1 MNNAMPPSIHLL
13 SPHIA
18 NQIAAGEVIERPAS
32 VVKELL
38 ENGLDAGADQ
48 IEIELEQGGVGL
60 CRIRDNGCGIR
71 GEELGLALSRHAT
84 SKIQNLDDLEHIN
97 SLGFRG
103 EALASIASVSRL
115 TLSSRFYAAAHG
127 YCLRAEGSHLP
138 AAPDPIA
145 HPIGTTIEIRD
156 LFYNTPARRKFLR
169 TEKTELA
176 QIQEVVKRLAL
187 SRFNVA
193 FKLSHNRKVLWQ
205 LRAATKE
212 HEQLQRVG
220 QLCHPEFVQNLLS
233 VQQTS
238 SALQLSGWISQPTFS
253 RAQADLQYFFL
264 NGRVIRDKLI
274 SHALKQAYHDVLY
287 GERQPCYV
295 LYLSLD
301 PSEVDVNA
309 HPNKSEVRFAQSG
322 WIHDFLVHSVQQALN
337 RTSPQTIQ
345 PLPQPKIATSDAPT
359 QYAFSNTSRNPAP
372 SAVRES
378 LASYQHLQASLPPRS
393 QASISPFSESLHIP
407 EEENETFNDAP
418 ALQVTPVLGYAL
430 AQLQGVYLLAENAQ
444 GLVLVDIHAAHERI
458 MYQRLKT
465 AWQQQ
470 AWHGQALLV
479 PVQVEVSEVEAEL
492 AEQEQ
497 AWFAQFGFEITRAAP
512 QILSVRQVPN
522 LLQQA
527 DIAALLKAILV
538 DLAQFERSE
547 RLVTLSEELLSTFAC
562 HSSVRAN
569 RQLSLTEMNAL
580 LREMEQTE
588 RSNQCNHGRPTWV
601 QLDMAGLDALFLRG
615 R

>member
-38 ENGLDAGADQ
+38 ENSLDAGADQ

-84 SKIQNLDDLEHIN
+84 SKIQSLDDLEHIN

-127 YCLRAEGSHLP
+127 YCLRAEASNLP

-212 HEQLQRVG
+212 HEKLQRIG

-233 VQQTS
+233 VQQSS

-287 GERQPCYV
+287 GERQACYV

-301 PSEVDVNA
+301 PSEVDVNV

-345 PLPQPKIATSDAPT
+345 PIPQPKIAISDAPT
-359 QYAFSNTSRNPAP
+359 QYAFPNTPHHPAP

-378 LASYQHLQASLPPRS
+378 LASYQHLQASLPPRVPTPIVS
-393 QASISPFSESLHIP
+393 QEFSESLNP
-407 EEENETFNDAP
+407 SETEDAP
-418 ALQVTPVLGYAL
+418 TTTPVLGYAL
-430 AQLQGVYLLAENAQ
+430 AQLQGVYLLAENTQ

-465 AWQQQ
+465 AWQQH
-470 AWHGQALLV
+470 AWHGQTLLM

-497 AWFAQFGFEITRAAP
+497 AWFKQFGFEITRAAP

-527 DIAALLKAILV
+527 DIAALLTAILI
-538 DLAQFERSE
+538 DFTHFERSE
-547 RLVTLSEELLSTFAC
+547 RLTTLSEELLSTFAC
-562 HSSVRAN
+562 HSAVRAN

-601 QLDMAGLDALFLRG
+601 QLDMAGLDTLFLRG

>member
-1 MNNAMPPSIHLL
+1 MDKQTPSIHLL

-32 VVKELL
+32 VIKELL
-38 ENGLDAGADQ
+38 ENSLDAGADH

-60 CRIRDNGCGIR
+60 CRVRDNGCGIR

-84 SKIQNLDDLEHIN
+84 SKIQSLDDLEHIN

-115 TLSSRFYAAAHG
+115 TISSRFYAAAHG
-127 YCLRAEGSHLP
+127 YCLRAEASQLP

-145 HPIGTTIEIRD
+145 HPIGTSIEIRD

-187 SRFNVA
+187 SRCNVA

-205 LRAATKE
+205 LRAAMNE
-212 HEQLQRVG
+212 SEQLQRIG
-220 QLCHPEFVQNLLS
+220 QLCHPEFVQNLLP
-233 VQQTS
+233 VQHS
-238 SALQLSGWISQPTFS
+238 SSTLQLTGWISQPTFS
-253 RAQADLQYFFL
+253 RSQADLQYFFL

-274 SHALKQAYHDVLY
+274 SHALKQVYHDVLH

-301 PSEVDVNA
+301 PSEVDVNV

-322 WIHDFLVHSVQQALN
+322 WIHDFLVHAIQQALDK
-337 RTSPQTIQ
+337 TLPQSIQ
-345 PLPQPKIATSDAPT
+345 PVVNPKLTPSASA
-359 QYAFSNTSRNPAP
+359 QYTFTNTLTKPSP

-378 LASYQHLQASLPPRS
+378 LASYQILQASLPPH
-393 QASISPFSESLHIP
+393 APVSPQNLPEKLLLTVLSEAVEHSS
-407 EEENETFNDAP
+407 
-418 ALQVTPVLGYAL
+418 ALVDVDTAPVLGYAL
-430 AQLQGVYLLAENAQ
+430 AQLHGVYILAENTQ

-458 MYQRLKT
+458 MYERLKT
-465 AWQQQ
+465 AWQQH
-470 AWHGQALLV
+470 AWHGQSLLV
-479 PVQVEVSEVEAEL
+479 PVQVAVAEFEADI

-497 AWFAQFGFEITRAAP
+497 TWFSRFGFEIQRSTP
-512 QILSVRQVPN
+512 QSLSVRQVPA

-527 DIAALLKAILV
+527 NIAQLIKDILADFAQHERSVRVHSMSDALL
-538 DLAQFERSE
+538 SM
-547 RLVTLSEELLSTFAC
+547 FAC
-562 HSSVRAN
+562 HGAVRAH
-569 RQLSLTEMNAL
+569 RQLSVTEMNAL
-580 LREMEQTE
+580 LRDMEQTV

-601 QLDMAGLDALFLRG
+601 QLDMNNLDALFLRG

>member
-1 MNNAMPPSIHLL
+1 
-13 SPHIA
+13 
-18 NQIAAGEVIERPAS
+18 
-32 VVKELL
+32 
-38 ENGLDAGADQ
+38 
-48 IEIELEQGGVGL
+48 
-60 CRIRDNGCGIR
+60 
-71 GEELGLALSRHAT
+71 
-84 SKIQNLDDLEHIN
+84 
-97 SLGFRG
+97 
-103 EALASIASVSRL
+103 
-115 TLSSRFYAAAHG
+115 
-127 YCLRAEGSHLP
+127 
-138 AAPDPIA
+138 
-145 HPIGTTIEIRD
+145 
-156 LFYNTPARRKFLR
+156 
-169 TEKTELA
+169 
-176 QIQEVVKRLAL
+176 
-187 SRFNVA
+187 
-193 FKLSHNRKVLWQ
+193 
-205 LRAATKE
+205 
-212 HEQLQRVG
+212 
-220 QLCHPEFVQNLLS
+220 
-233 VQQTS
+233 
-238 SALQLSGWISQPTFS
+238 
-253 RAQADLQYFFL
+253 
-264 NGRVIRDKLI
+264 VIRDKLI

-301 PSEVDVNA
+301 PSEVDVNV

-359 QYAFSNTSRNPAP
+359 QYAFSNTTRNPAP

-393 QASISPFSESLHIP
+393 HTAISSCEFSESQDMP
-407 EEENETFNDAP
+407 EEDEDEISIPDAP
-418 ALQVTPVLGYAL
+418 TLQATPVLGYAL

-497 AWFAQFGFEITRAAP
+497 VWFEQFGFEITRAAP

-547 RLVTLSEELLSTFAC
+547 RLITLSEELLSTFAC

-580 LREMEQTE
+580 LRKMEQTE

>member
-1 MNNAMPPSIHLL
+1 MNNVPSIHLL

-38 ENGLDAGADQ
+38 ENSLDAGADQ

-84 SKIQNLDDLEHIN
+84 SKIQSLDDLERIN

-301 PSEVDVNA
+301 PSEVDVNV

-345 PLPQPKIATSDAPT
+345 PIPQPKIASRDAPT
-359 QYAFSNTSRNPAP
+359 QYTFSQSSRPPAQ

-378 LASYQHLQASLPPRS
+378 LASYQQLQASLPPRS
-393 QASISPFSESLHIP
+393 QTAILPFSETLDISEES
-407 EEENETFNDAP
+407 EEEDETPIPDAP
-418 ALQVTPVLGYAL
+418 AATPVLGYAL

-492 AEQEQ
+492 AEQEE
-497 AWFAQFGFEITRAAP
+497 AWFKQFGFEITRAAP
-512 QILSVRQVPN
+512 QLLSVRQVPN

-538 DLAQFERSE
+538 DFAQFERSE

>member
-38 ENGLDAGADQ
+38 ENSLDAGADQ

-84 SKIQNLDDLEHIN
+84 SKIQSLDDLEHIN

-212 HEQLQRVG
+212 HEQLQRIG

-287 GERQPCYV
+287 GERQACYV

-301 PSEVDVNA
+301 PSEVDVNV

-345 PLPQPKIATSDAPT
+345 PIPQPKILSSNAPT
-359 QYAFSNTSRNPAP
+359 QYTFPNTPHHPAP

-378 LASYQHLQASLPPRS
+378 LASYQHLQASLPPRVPTPIVS
-393 QASISPFSESLHIP
+393 QEFSESLNP
-407 EEENETFNDAP
+407 SKTEDA
-418 ALQVTPVLGYAL
+418 LTTTPVLGYAL
-430 AQLQGVYLLAENAQ
+430 AQLQGVYLLAENTQ

-465 AWQQQ
+465 AWQQH
-470 AWHGQALLV
+470 AWHGQTLLM

-492 AEQEQ
+492 AEREQ
-497 AWFAQFGFEITRAAP
+497 AWFKQFGFEITRAAP
-512 QILSVRQVPN
+512 HILSVRQVPN

-527 DIAALLKAILV
+527 DIAALLTAILI
-538 DLAQFERSE
+538 DFTHFERSE
-547 RLVTLSEELLSTFAC
+547 RLTTLSEELLSTFAC
-562 HSSVRAN
+562 HSAVRAN

-601 QLDMAGLDALFLRG
+601 QLDMVGLDALFLRG